1 MLLTADID
9 PETFGTFYEAFKE
22 VLISMAFTVIIS
34 YNYTPPTCTPAHP
47 STCTHF
53 HIHTLLPAHPPTCT
67 PSHLHT
73 LSPAHPPTCTP
84 LPQVLQENEAVD
96 IPGVELEKVDKSME
110 KMAERVLAVSSS
122 SLRTNFHTHTTL
134 ILTTY
139 RYVGGEGVE
148 GVRVCVCG
156 G

>member
-53 HIHTLLPAHPPTCT
+53 HIHTLLPAHPPTSTPSYLHTLPHAHPPTCI

-73 LSPAHPPTCTP
+73 PPTGST
-84 LPQVLQENEAVD
+84 
-96 IPGVELEKVDKSME
+96 
-110 KMAERVLAVSSS
+110 
-122 SLRTNFHTHTTL
+122 
-134 ILTTY
+134 
-139 RYVGGEGVE
+139 GE
-148 GVRVCVCG
+148 
-156 G
+156 

>member
-1 MLLTADID
+1 M
-9 PETFGTFYEAFKE
+9 
-22 VLISMAFTVIIS
+22 
-34 YNYTPPTCTPAHP
+34 
-47 STCTHF
+47 
-53 HIHTLLPAHPPTCT
+53 
-67 PSHLHT
+67 
-73 LSPAHPPTCTP
+73 
-84 LPQVLQENEAVD
+84 D

-139 RYVGGEGVE
+139 RYVGGGR
-148 GVRVCVCG
+148 GLRVCVCG